1 MDNVLLLAALKTD
14 LGISTSVFDDRL
26 AERLASSREE
36 IRREGITLLDT
47 AEDRDLLVM
56 HAAWKWRS
64 RVTGE
69 GMPRMLRWLM
79 NNRIFS
85 EEAME

>member
-14 LGISTSVFDDRL
+14 LGISSAVFD
-26 AERLASSREE
+26 ERLTARLESSREE

-85 EEAME
+85 EEAM